1 MNILYIYDKMPK
13 VYQTYMVDLLKNI
26 KTQLNVTSFAYEKGI
41 NADIQFKTYGFSDLV
56 QRFLYKINLSN
67 IKSQDLKIFNRFDI
81 IHIQHSY
88 LFTKLKYFPNS
99 SNTKTIITLRGAD
112 TYLKPWISKK
122 WNDFYKEKQNKI
134 AAFITVSKHQKEY
147 LQKWGVPPEKIYVIP
162 ISFGDKS
169 LFKPKSP
176 NKRELKLVSAF
187 RMTWEKNITDCLKF
201 AKILKKRN
209 IDFTYDIY
217 GDGNDLE
224 QVFYLVE
231 KYNLIENI
239 SIHGKISNEEFKSR
253 LVEYD
258 FFLQLSIS
266 ESLGA
271 TVIEAQSRGIPCLI
285 SSTDGLPETIVHNK
299 TGYILKNDDL
309 DEFCNTCISLWKN
322 KDKYIEFSKNAIN
335 NANEKFTINHETNL
349 LINLY
354 NQISK

>member
-1 MNILYIYDKMPK
+1 MPK
-13 VYQTYMVDLLKNI
+13 VYQTYMVELLKNI
-26 KTQLNVTSFAYEKGI
+26 KSQLNVTSFAYEKGT
-41 NADIQFKTYGFSDLV
+41 NADIQFKSYSFIDLV
-56 QRFLYKINLSN
+56 QRFLHKIKLSK
-67 IKSQDLKIFNRFDI
+67 IKSNDLKTFNKFDI

-88 LFTKLKYFPNS
+88 LFNKLKFLPKTS
-99 SNTKTIITLRGAD
+99 STKTVITIRGAD
-112 TYLKPWISKK
+112 TYLKPWISKQ
-122 WNDFYKEKQNKI
+122 WRDFFKDDHSKI
-134 AAFITVSKHQKEY
+134 AAFITVSNHQREY
-147 LQKWGVPPEKIYVIP
+147 LLKWGVPREKTYVIP

-176 NKRELKLVSAF
+176 NERVLKLVSAF
-187 RMTWEKNITDCLKF
+187 RMTWEKNITDCLKL
-201 AKILKKRN
+201 AKILKRRN

-217 GDGNDLE
+217 GDGNDLG

-253 LVEYD
+253 LVDYD

-322 KDKYIEFSKNAIN
+322 KEKYI
-335 NANEKFTINHETNL
+335 
-349 LINLY
+349 
-354 NQISK
+354 